1 MSAAA
6 MSDPGIGPVFASFD
20 DVTIRITP
28 VSWIARDMATLD
40 AQAFGGRLE
49 RADICCRWID
59 GDAGAGG
66 LDAFLRMLRN
76 GPMRAH
82 LLWFSSHR
90 RRF

>member
-1 MSAAA
+1 

-20 DVTIRITP
+20 DVTIRIIP
-28 VSWIARDMATLD
+28 VSWMARDMATLD
-40 AQAFGGRLE
+40 AQAFGGRVAGTPGYLLP
-49 RADICCRWID
+49 WIK
-59 GDAGAGG
+59 GDAGG
-66 LDAFLRMLRN
+66 LDLSLRMLRN